1 MCDRMRE
8 DDERAVK
15 LKNDFSRNKCIDV
28 NVFLEKCLET
38 NERDF
43 RKCKQEVNN
52 LKECMNYKEKNN

>member
-15 LKNDFSRNKCIDV
+15 LKNDSNRNKCVDV
-28 NVFLEKCLET
+28 NVFLEKCLEV

-52 LKECMNYKEKNN
+52 LKECMNYKEKII